1 MALSDELNKYIPK
14 GFGKK
19 KNKKGVVTGN
29 TDSKVDV
36 AQYNV
41 SVAKKN
47 TKDKH
52 NYSTP
57 EVGRSVGTITTNN
70 TINGNLGDKKSE
82 TTDVGEEDTSG
93 GAVEIGVPVSY
104 HVAMTGHKK
113 AVSTIAWDPSGDG
126 LASGEHGANMMLWS
140 FPSMDRSF
148 QSYRTVVPFEGQQ
161 IHALKYNSTGDL
173 LLCATG
179 DPRPTLFMPDGRKV
193 CEFKRGDMYVMDMRR
208 TTGHV
213 AALTSVDWCPEGGKF
228 VTAGA
233 DSTLRIW
240 DCERPQTQLQ
250 VIVAKTQMRG
260 RRVAVTACAYS
271 ADGRTIASTQDDG
284 GLSLWPSSGPF
295 IRPTQHTNDA
305 HLSGTET
312 SAVQFI
318 PGNSNHLV
326 TRGGDST
333 VKLWDVRNLKT
344 SLATKDSLPSAG
356 PEANMAFDSDGRY
369 LLVGA
374 ASAGSTPSQNASI
387 AVLDSSDL
395 TEKHQISLP
404 LSGDVLSVTWH
415 PRLNQIA
422 AGLTT
427 GTIAVMYDASSTRGA
442 KLCISKRLQARQ
454 TSEPTSIGPIITPH
468 ALPLF
473 REEKS
478 MMAKRRREKAREDP
492 LFSQKPKVPIY
503 GHGKGGVIGVNET
516 QHIMKSIMK
525 DTVRDD
531 DPREAL
537 LRYAAVAESDPM
549 FISPSYKDTQDK
561 PLFDDTGMSEEPEMK
576 RRK

>member
-19 KNKKGVVTGN
+19 KNKKGLTTSN
-29 TDSKVDV
+29 ADSKVDADRHSV
-36 AQYNV
+36 SAAKKDTEGKRDY
-41 SVAKKN
+41 SVAEASTSVDTIASNNANDDNSGGKQSI
-47 TKDKH
+47 TK
-52 NYSTP
+52 ST
-57 EVGRSVGTITTNN
+57 S
-70 TINGNLGDKKSE
+70 
-82 TTDVGEEDTSG
+82 EEDTTSDTAAV
-93 GAVEIGVPVSY
+93 GAPVSY
-104 HVAMTGHKK
+104 HIAMTGHKK
-113 AVSTIAWDPSGDG
+113 AVSTLAWDPSGDN
-126 LASGEHGANMMLWS
+126 LSSGEHGANMMLWS
-140 FPSMDRSF
+140 FPTMDRSF

-179 DPRPTLFMPDGRKV
+179 DPRPKLFMPDGRAV

-213 AALTSVDWCPEGGKF
+213 AALTSVDWCPGEEKF

-240 DCERPQTQLQ
+240 DCERPQAQLQ
-250 VIVAKTQMRG
+250 VIVAKTQARG
-260 RRVAVTACAYS
+260 RRVAVTACTYS

-284 GLSLWPSSGPF
+284 GLSLWPSAGPF
-295 IRPTQHTNDA
+295 IRPTQHAANA
-305 HLSGTET
+305 HLPGTET
-312 SAVQFI
+312 SAVQFV
-318 PGNSNHLV
+318 PGNANHLV
-326 TRGGDST
+326 TRGGDDT
-333 VKLWDVRNLKT
+333 VKLWDIRKLT
-344 SLATKDSLPSAG
+344 APLATKGSLPSAG
-356 PEANMAFDSDGRY
+356 PEANMAFDPEGRR

-374 ASAGSTPSQNASI
+374 ASAGSTPSCNASI
-387 AVLDSSDL
+387 AVLDPANL
-395 TEKHQISLP
+395 TEQHQISIPLP
-404 LSGDVLSVTWH
+404 GDVLSITWH

-422 AGLTT
+422 TGLTT
-427 GTIAVMYDASSTRGA
+427 GAIAVMYDDSSTRGV
-442 KLCISKRLQARQ
+442 KLCIGKRLQPRQ
-454 TSEPTSIGPIITPH
+454 ASESSSVGQIITPH

-473 REEKS
+473 REEKP
-478 MMAKRRREKAREDP
+478 MMAKRRRDKAREDP
-492 LFSQKPKVPIY
+492 MISQKPKVPTY

-537 LRYAAVAESDPM
+537 LRYAAVAESDPV

-561 PLFDDTGMSEEPEMK
+561 PLFDDTGMADEPEMK

>member
-19 KNKKGVVTGN
+19 KNKKGAIPGY
-29 TDSKVDV
+29 TDNKVDT
-36 AQYNV
+36 ARCSAITAKKDTRDKIDYNV
-41 SVAKKN
+41 SE
-47 TKDKH
+47 T
-52 NYSTP
+52 STP
-57 EVGRSVGTITTNN
+57 VDAISINNTNDGDKQSTLEYVDKEDTTNDAA
-70 TINGNLGDKKSE
+70 T
-82 TTDVGEEDTSG
+82 
-93 GAVEIGVPVSY
+93 IGVPVNY
-104 HVAMTGHKK
+104 HIAMKGHKK
-113 AVSTIAWDPSGDG
+113 AVSVIAWDPSGDE
-126 LASGEHGANMMLWS
+126 LVSGEHGANMMLWS
-140 FPSMDRSF
+140 FPTMDRSF

-179 DPRPTLFMPDGRKV
+179 DPRPKLFMPDGRSV
-193 CEFKRGDMYVMDMRR
+193 SEFKRGDMYVMDMRR

-213 AALTSVDWCPEGGKF
+213 AALTSVDWYPDGAKF

-240 DCERPQTQLQ
+240 DCERPQAQLQ
-250 VIVAKTQMRG
+250 VIVAKTKTRG
-260 RRVAVTACAYS
+260 RRVAVTACTYS
-271 ADGRTIASTQDDG
+271 VDGRTIASAQDDG

-295 IRPTQHTNDA
+295 IRPTQHTANA
-305 HLSGTET
+305 HLPDTET
-312 SAVQFI
+312 SAVEFV
-318 PGNSNHLV
+318 PGNVNHLV
-326 TRGGDST
+326 TRGGDDT
-333 VKLWDVRNLKT
+333 VKLWDVRKMAT
-344 SLATKDSLPSAG
+344 PLATKDCLPSAG
-356 PEANMAFDSDGRY
+356 PEANLAFDSEGKH

-374 ASAGSTPSQNASI
+374 ASAGSTPSHNASI
-387 AVLDSSDL
+387 AVLDPTNL
-395 TEKHQISLP
+395 TEQHRINIPLP
-404 LSGDVLSVTWH
+404 GDVLSITWH
-415 PRLNQIA
+415 SRLNQIA

-427 GTIAVMYDASSTRGA
+427 GTIAVMYDATSTRGA
-442 KLCISKRLQARQ
+442 KLCIDKRLQPRQ
-454 TSEPTSIGPIITPH
+454 TSESSSVGQIITPH

-473 REEKS
+473 REEKP
-478 MMAKRRREKAREDP
+478 MMAKRRRDKAREDP
-492 LFSQKPKVPIY
+492 IISQKPKIPTN

-537 LRYAAVAESDPM
+537 LRYAAVAESDPV

-561 PLFDDTGMSEEPEMK
+561 PLFDDTGMADEPEMK